1 MSCAPSNFVN
11 ENSRRSGG
19 KSGSGVGFISASSSW
34 RNFETGVGVAP
45 KEGDTREPVF
55 RVDQPADA
63 GKLLRRQDADGGREF
78 RAGDSSADGAGSN
91 LGFRVVADAFV
102 LSQFAARH
110 EVEFVI
116 VFGKPDGRVHRNAA
130 LPESG
135 EAYVS
140 LAVDFAGDDRHG
152 DIVNSDRAFSDPAS
166 RRATLSGTMM
176 SRGLYNLFKAGQERS
191 GRKKSK

>member
-1 MSCAPSNFVN
+1 MSCAPSNFPN
-11 ENSRRSGG
+11 EKSRQAGEQSDG
-19 KSGSGVGFISASSSW
+19 GVGFIPAYSCG
-34 RNFETGVGVAP
+34 RDFEVGVRVAP
-45 KEGDTREPVF
+45 EEWDPREPVF

-63 GKLLRRQDADGGREF
+63 GKLFWCQDANGNGEF
-78 RAGDSSADGAGSN
+78 RAVDFSADGAGSN